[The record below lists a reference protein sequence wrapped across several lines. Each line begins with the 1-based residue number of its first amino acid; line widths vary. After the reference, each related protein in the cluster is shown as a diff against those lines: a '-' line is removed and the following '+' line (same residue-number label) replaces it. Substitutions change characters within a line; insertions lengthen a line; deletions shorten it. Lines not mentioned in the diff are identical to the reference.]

1 MNKQNII
8 NELRKQFMAVDEQEL
23 DTLCDYILK
32 APKIFVYSRGR
43 VLLALKAFCMRLNH
57 LGLTARVVGDITTP
71 FIAKNDLLIV
81 GSPLGFP
88 SSIDRYLKIAKNCGA
103 KVVAVTS
110 NPRGPLWEEC
120 DGLVSIEARAYTS
133 HPEMFENRE
142 LDAAEK
148 YAVELLNIPS
158 VQPMGTSFEQLIIL
172 TTDYLILKLQKK
184 LNQDE
189 KQIRIRHANL
199 L

>member
-1 MNKQNII
+1 MTKQNII
-8 NELRKQFMAVDEQEL
+8 NELRKQFMAVDEREL

-43 VLLALKAFCMRLNH
+43 VLLALKAFCIRLNQ

-71 FIAKNDLLIV
+71 FISENDLLIV

-88 SSIDRYLKIAKNCGA
+88 SSIDRYLKIAKDCGA
-103 KVVAVTS
+103 KVVAITS
-110 NPRGPLWEEC
+110 NPRGPLWKDC
-120 DGLVSIEARAYTS
+120 DGLVTIEARAYTS

-142 LDAAEK
+142 LNDAEK
-148 YAVELLNIPS
+148 YAVKLMNIPS

-172 TTDYLILKLQKK
+172 TGDYLILKLQKK
-184 LNQDE
+184 LNQTAD
-189 KQIRIRHANL
+189 QLRARNANL

>member
-8 NELRKQFMAVDEQEL
+8 NELRKQIMAVDEQEL
-23 DTLCDYILK
+23 DTFCDYILK

-71 FIAKNDLLIV
+71 FIAKDDLLIV

-88 SSIDRYLKIAKNCGA
+88 SSIDRYIKIAKNCGA
-103 KVVAVTS
+103 KVIGVTS
-110 NPRGPLWEEC
+110 NLRGPLWAEC
-120 DGLVSIEARAYTS
+120 DGLVTIKARSYTS
-133 HPEMFENRE
+133 HPEDFKKRE
-142 LDAAEK
+142 LNDAEK

-158 VQPMGTSFEQLIIL
+158 EQPMGTSFEQLILL

-184 LNQDE
+184 LNQAE
-189 KQIRIRHANL
+189 KQLRARFTNL
-199 L
+199 I

>member
-1 MNKQNII
+1 MSKQNII
-8 NELRKQFMAVDEQEL
+8 NELRKQFMSVDEQEL
-23 DTLCDYILK
+23 DTICDYILK

-57 LGLTARVVGDITTP
+57 LGLTARVVGDVTTP
-71 FIAKNDLLIV
+71 FISKNDLLIA

-88 SSIDRYLKIAKNCGA
+88 SSIDRYIKIAKNCGA
-103 KVVAVTS
+103 KVIGITS
-110 NPRGPLWEEC
+110 NFRGTIWEEC
-120 DGLVSIEARAYTS
+120 DSLVTIKARAYTS
-133 HPEMFENRE
+133 HPEDFEKRE
-142 LDAAEK
+142 LNAAEK

-158 VQPMGTSFEQLIIL
+158 VQPMGTSFEQLILL

-189 KQIRIRHANL
+189 NQLRARHANL